1 VRLPSTLNVQMAT
14 RSPANIHEHVA
25 KSVHVLTQR
34 AGVPYEIEQQVCT
47 ACARILD
54 EKPVKR
60 AAA

>member
-1 VRLPSTLNVQMAT
+1 MTARK
-14 RSPANIHEHVA
+14 SPAVHEHVA
-25 KSVHVLTQR
+25 KSVHVLAQK
-34 AGVPYEIEQQVCT
+34 AGVPYEIEQQVCQ